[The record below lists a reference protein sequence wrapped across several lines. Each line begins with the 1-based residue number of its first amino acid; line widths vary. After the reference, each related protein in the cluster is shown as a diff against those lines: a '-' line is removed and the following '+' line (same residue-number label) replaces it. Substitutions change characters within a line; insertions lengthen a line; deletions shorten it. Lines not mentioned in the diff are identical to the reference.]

1 MINRLIESL
10 ERLKVPD
17 GDLMGQSFTVLAH
30 QRRFLRGAFG
40 DGVQIACL
48 SMGRGGGKTG
58 LGSALAADFL
68 LSDGVLHRRRGECVL
83 LASSFSQAKISFDG
97 VVAMLTDSG
106 RLDEYR
112 VLDHE
117 NMALIQNKE
126 TGARLRVAGSDS
138 KRAHGWRF
146 DYALCDEPS
155 QWQSGGERLAAAV
168 KTGLGKRRGARAL
181 FFGTRASNSL
191 HFFARLLAD
200 TDSSIYSQVHAAS
213 KADKPFSVAT
223 LRKANPGLDHG
234 LPHIET
240 LRAEARR
247 AAKDGGEL
255 ATFKSLRLNMGVS
268 EISENLFFD
277 DPATWAAAE
286 AQGLA
291 DPAGRYAL
299 GLDLSDGA
307 ALSAAAGY
315 WPVSKRLECVAAFPS
330 IPDLESRAQTDAVE
344 GLYENMRT
352 RGDLILTPG
361 RAVDVGELLRESLR
375 RWGAPTWIVADRY
388 REKDLRAALDA
399 AKFPQAILTT
409 RGQGF
414 KDGSEDVRLFRR
426 AVLDDKVRPGPSLL
440 LATALSEARLV
451 SDPAGNEKLA
461 KRGEGGRRTRAR
473 DDSLAAAI
481 LAVAEG
487 IRRGGVVKR
496 SWNYRGVAA

>member
-1 MINRLIESL
+1 MKALIESL
-10 ERLKVPD
+10 ERLVVSD
-17 GDLMGQSFTVLAH
+17 GDRMGEDFVVLPH

-40 DGVQIACL
+40 AGVQIACL
-48 SMGRGGGKTG
+48 SMARGGGKTG
-58 LGSALAADFL
+58 LGSALAADCL

-112 VLDHE
+112 VRDHE

-146 DYALCDEPS
+146 DYALADEPS

-181 FFGTRASNSL
+181 FLGTRPKSSS
-191 HFFARLLAD
+191 HFFARLLVD
-200 TDSSIYSQVHAAS
+200 TDKSIYSQVHSAS
-213 KADKPFSVAT
+213 RGDKPFILAT

-255 ATFKSLRLNMGVS
+255 ATFQALRLNMGVS
-268 EISENLFFD
+268 EVSENLFFD
-277 DPATWAAAE
+277 DPETWAAAE

-330 IPDLESRAQTDAVE
+330 IPDLRQRSQNDGVE
-344 GLYENMRT
+344 GLYENLRT

-375 RWGAPTWIVADRY
+375 RWGRPTWLVSDRY

-451 SDPAGNEKLA
+451 SDAAGNEKLA

-487 IRRGGVVKR
+487 IRRGGVAKR

>member
-10 ERLKVPD
+10 QRLKVPD
-17 GDLMGQSFTVLAH
+17 GDRMGEDFVVLPY

-40 DGVQIACL
+40 DGVGISAL
-48 SMGRGGGKTG
+48 SMARGGGKTG

-68 LSDGVLHRRRGECVL
+68 LSDGVLHRKRGEFVFI
-83 LASSFSQAKISFDG
+83 ASAFAQAKIGFDG
-97 VVAMLTDSG
+97 VVGMLTDSG

-117 NMALIQNKE
+117 NMALIQHKE

-146 DYALCDEPS
+146 DYAVCDEPA
-155 QWQSGGERLAAAV
+155 QWQAGGERLAAAV
-168 KTGLGKRRGARAL
+168 KTGLGKRRGARAMFL
-181 FFGTRASNSL
+181 GTRVKNNG

-200 TDSSIYSQVHAAS
+200 TDRSVYAQVHAAK
-213 KADKPFSVAT
+213 KADSPFTLAT
-223 LRKANPGLDHG
+223 MRKANPGLDHG

-247 AAKDGGEL
+247 AARDGSEL
-255 ATFKSLRLNMGVS
+255 ATFQALRLNMGTS

-277 DPATWAAAE
+277 DPATWAALE

-291 DPAGRYAL
+291 DADGRYAL

-307 ALSAAAGY
+307 ALSAAAGF
-315 WPVSKRLECVAAFPS
+315 WPVSGRLECVAAFPA
-330 IPDLESRAQTDAVE
+330 IPDLEARARNDGVE
-344 GLYENMRT
+344 GLYESLRT
-352 RGDLILTPG
+352 RNELIITPG

-375 RWGAPTWIVADRY
+375 RWGRPAWITADRY

-414 KDGSEDVRLFRR
+414 RDGAADVRLFRR
-426 AVLDDKVRPGPSLL
+426 AVLDGKVSPGPSRM
-440 LATALSEARLV
+440 LATALSEARLM
-451 SDPAGNEKLA
+451 SDAAGNEKLA

>member
-10 ERLKVPD
+10 ERLQVPD
-17 GDLMGQSFTVLAH
+17 GDRMGENFVVLAH
-30 QRRFLRGAFG
+30 QRRFMRGAFG
-40 DGVQIACL
+40 DGVQIAAL

-58 LGSALAADFL
+58 LGSALCADFL
-68 LSDGVLHRRRGECVL
+68 LSDGALHRTRGECVL
-83 LASSFSQAKISFDG
+83 LASSFSQAKIGFDG
-97 VVAMLTDSG
+97 VVAMLTDLG
-106 RLDEYR
+106 RRDSYR

-117 NMALIQNKE
+117 NMALIQNKDS
-126 TGARLRVAGSDS
+126 GARLRVAGSDS

-155 QWQSGGERLAAAV
+155 QWQTGGERLAAAV

-181 FFGTRASNSL
+181 FFGTRAKNSS

-200 TDSSIYSQVHAAS
+200 TDKSVFAQVHAAA
-213 KADKPFSVAT
+213 KGDKPFTLAT

-255 ATFKSLRLNMGVS
+255 ATFQALRLNMGVS

-277 DPATWAAAE
+277 DPETWAAAE

-291 DPAGRYAL
+291 DAAGQYAL

-307 ALSAAAGY
+307 ALSAAAGF
-315 WPVSKRLECVAAFPS
+315 WPVSGRLEALAAFPS
-330 IPDLESRAQTDAVE
+330 VPDLAARSQSDGVE
-344 GLYENMRT
+344 GLYESLRT

-361 RAVDVGELLRESLR
+361 RAVDVGALLRESLR
-375 RWGAPTWIVADRY
+375 RWGAPCWLVSDRY

>member
-1 MINRLIESL
+1 MKALIESL
-10 ERLKVPD
+10 ERLVVSD
-17 GDLMGQSFTVLAH
+17 GDRMGEDFVVLPH

-40 DGVQIACL
+40 AGVQIACL
-48 SMGRGGGKTG
+48 SMARGGGKTG

-146 DYALCDEPS
+146 DYALADEPS

-181 FFGTRASNSL
+181 FLGTRPKSSS
-191 HFFARLLAD
+191 HFFARLLVD
-200 TDSSIYSQVHAAS
+200 TDKSIYSQVHSAS
-213 KADKPFSVAT
+213 RGDKPFILAT

-255 ATFKSLRLNMGVS
+255 ATFQALRLNMGVS
-268 EISENLFFD
+268 EVSENLFFD
-277 DPATWAAAE
+277 DPETWAAAE

-330 IPDLESRAQTDAVE
+330 IPDLRQRSQNDGVE
-344 GLYENMRT
+344 GLYENLRA

-375 RWGAPTWIVADRY
+375 RWGRPTWLVSDRY

-451 SDPAGNEKLA
+451 SDAAGNEKLA

-487 IRRGGVVKR
+487 IRRGGVAKR